1 MELHSLKYEQDERLM
16 RCFGNLDKAKSE
28 VEFAHKKVRYFKDS
42 LNLNNEFS
50 NSAGLNSVPISDK
63 SVYRKNFPAG
73 ILSEGSSLKD
83 PYVSRLQSSGTSGE
97 RLVSVI
103 HSFKLAE
110 RMANC
115 LSINPAFQY
124 LSKVPRIKT
133 CRYAAPNCSDVECA
147 NPRSTMQDRILAD
160 GTLVLPVYHDLLTTP
175 DSMLRMAFDE
185 LHSYEPDLW
194 YVDPMHLSIL
204 IKKAKS
210 EGWAFDLD
218 RKFSVLLTY
227 TFATRALLRQ
237 ISELC
242 AGHAPV
248 ASVMAMSEF
257 GFVGLG
263 CEHGNLHLNDKDYFL
278 EFIQMEGTHPDDNLW
293 ELVITSI
300 GDRLCP
306 HIRYQTNDIYHL
318 HGACDCGNSMPRVSF
333 LGRSKDLLRLPSGK
347 YITPGSLDEVVGAP
361 KWIDIYQLT
370 EQEVGAYIFRFTG
383 NKDCFSD
390 AEKSQLR
397 QKLQALLETENVRVD
412 DVNYF
417 PFERGGKFQLIRK
430 S

>member
-1 MELHSLKYEQDERLM
+1 MELQSLDYGQELRLTK
-16 RCFGNLDKAKSE
+16 CFGDFSRAKAE
-28 VEFAHKKVRYFKDS
+28 IEFAHNKVTYFK
-42 LNLNNEFS
+42 NNIILQSDFLS
-50 NSAGLNSVPISDK
+50 STSISGIPISDK
-63 SVYRKNFPAG
+63 SIYRKNFPGG
-73 ILSEGSSLKD
+73 ILSEGSSVKD
-83 PYVSRLQSSGTSGE
+83 PYVSRLQSSGTSGD

-103 HSFKLAE
+103 HSFMLAD
-110 RMANC
+110 RMSNC
-115 LSINPAFQY
+115 LSINPSFEY

-147 NPRSTMQDRILAD
+147 NPRSTMQDRTLKD

-175 DSMLRMAFDE
+175 ESMLRMAFEE

-194 YVDPMHLSIL
+194 YVDPMHLSVL
-204 IKKAKS
+204 INKANAD
-210 EGWAFDLD
+210 GWKFDLN

-227 TFATRALLRQ
+227 TYATKSLLRQ

-242 AGHAPV
+242 RGNAPV

-263 CEHGNLHLNDKDYFL
+263 CEHGNLHLNDKNYFL
-278 EFIQMEGTHPDDNLW
+278 EFIQLEDSHPDDNLW

-318 HGACDCGNSMPRVSF
+318 HDSCECGSSMPRVSF
-333 LGRSKDLLRLPSGK
+333 LGRAKDLLKLKSGK
-347 YITPGSLDEVVGAP
+347 CITPGSLDNAVGSP
-361 KWIDIYQLT
+361 LWIDIYQLT
-370 EQEVGAYIFRFTG
+370 EQEPGSYIFRYTG
-383 NKDCFSD
+383 NEQHFSES
-390 AEKSQLR
+390 EKLSLR
-397 QKLQALLETENVRVD
+397 KKLEDLLETKTTRID
-412 DVNYF
+412 FVNYF